1 MKKTPLSLLAVAF
14 STAAFAQSGTNSP
27 YSMYGLGVLSDQS
40 VGSSRGMNGVGIAL
54 RERNH
59 VNYLNPASYS
69 NMDSLT
75 FVFDVAASFQ
85 LTNFT
90 ENGVKKNARNADFEY
105 AVGGFRAMRHL
116 GVAFGIL
123 PYTNVGYSFSKE
135 SPVNGTYTQYPFDA
149 STQTFTQ
156 TFSGSGGLH
165 EAFVGLGW
173 EPLRGLSVGING
185 GFLWGT
191 IDRTMVGSFADTN
204 VKQIANAEEASVN
217 TWKMTLGASYTF
229 DVSKADQLTVG
240 ATYTPGHKMGDLQY
254 MRVSQTSTSVTD
266 TLKPYPKAELELPTQ
281 VGVGVAYN
289 RAGRIRIALDYTLQ
303 HWGGMQYPA
312 FSNTTMA
319 YRMLDLYSDR
329 HKINLGAEFCKNEE
343 GRSFVDRVKWRG
355 GVGYATPYTKINGYD
370 GPSEFSASLG
380 VGLPIIN
387 TYNNRSTLNVGVQYV
402 RTSAKDL
409 ISENTF
415 RLNLSFTFNERWFAK
430 WKFE

>member
-40 VGSSRGMNGVGIAL
+40 VGSSRGMNGAGIAL

-90 ENGVKKNARNADFEY
+90 ESGIKKNARNADFEY

-135 SPVNGTYTQYPFDA
+135 STVNGTYTQYPFDA

-156 TFSGSGGLH
+156 TFTGSGGLH
-165 EAFVGLGW
+165 EAFVGIGW

-191 IDRTMVGSFADTN
+191 IDRTMLGSFTDTN
-204 VKQIANAEEASVN
+204 IKSMYNAEEASVN
-217 TWKMTLGASYTF
+217 TWKMTVGASYTF
-229 DVSKADQLTVG
+229 DVSKTDQLTVG

-266 TLKPYPKAELELPTQ
+266 TLKPYPTAELQLPTQ

-289 RAGRIRIALDYTLQ
+289 RAGRIRLALDYTLQ

-329 HKINLGAEFCKNEE
+329 HKINLGAEYCKNEE

-402 RTSAKDL
+402 RTFAKDL
-409 ISENTF
+409 IIENTF